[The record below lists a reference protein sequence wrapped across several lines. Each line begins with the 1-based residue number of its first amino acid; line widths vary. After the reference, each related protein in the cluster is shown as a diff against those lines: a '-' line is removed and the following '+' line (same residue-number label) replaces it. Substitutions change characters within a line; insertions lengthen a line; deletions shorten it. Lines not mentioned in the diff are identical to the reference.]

1 MAATKQTHRFIPS
14 DLTVLDRNSRKNM
27 LPSVIYWVACVEGVG
42 IAALCHPDMLGGRA
56 VYVQF
61 YS

>member
-1 MAATKQTHRFIPS
+1 
-14 DLTVLDRNSRKNM
+14 M

-42 IAALCHPDMLGGRA
+42 IAALRHPDMLHGGA